1 VDRGRVL
8 DGVAL
13 TGVHDR
19 RVLGVALARLNGVDG
34 RPALGLRTAL
44 TTVAPWAASI
54 PLVVA
59 EADARDRTPRELQR
73 RPPTPHELQRR
84 PNGRDEPSL
93 T

>member
-1 VDRGRVL
+1 VENVPS
-8 DGVAL
+8 
-13 TGVHDR
+13 
-19 RVLGVALARLNGVDG
+19 ARLNRVND
-34 RPALGLRTAL
+34 RPALGGGALIGLRAAL
-44 TTVAPWAASI
+44 TTLAPWAASI